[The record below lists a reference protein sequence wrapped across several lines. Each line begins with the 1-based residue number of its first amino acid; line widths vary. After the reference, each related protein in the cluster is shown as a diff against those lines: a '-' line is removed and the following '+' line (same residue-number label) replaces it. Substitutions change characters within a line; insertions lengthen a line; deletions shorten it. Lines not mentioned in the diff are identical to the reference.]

1 VSIEQNVLKS
11 SNQTVPIEQNVLQ
24 SSNQTVPIEQ
34 NVLKSSNQNTQ
45 LEQNVLKSSNQ
56 TVPIEQ
62 NVLKSSNQN
71 TQFEQTVLKSSNQKV
86 PIKQPIFICEC
97 GKKYLAKSGLW
108 YHKKNACSIKDQFE
122 KEKEE
127 LQKLHE
133 IERQQYKIK
142 EEELQK
148 LHEIERQQFE
158 KEKEELQKQV
168 ELEKQNVETE
178 KLRNTINND
187 NLNIQINAFGCENL
201 EHITDTF
208 KVKCLKQIYKSIPEM
223 VIKIH
228 FNTKYPENHNV
239 KIPNKKLPHASIMT
253 KDNTWKT
260 VDKKNTISSM
270 VDKSF
275 NILDDTYEEHKN
287 ELTETKRKY
296 YEKYQEKYWNNDKTL
311 HKQLTNDVECLV
323 LDGTR

>member
-1 VSIEQNVLKS
+1 MSYNCNICNKIFSTKGSYTRHINNKDIHIKYKEQITKYMCNCGKIYLHKS
-11 SNQTVPIEQNVLQ
+11 SL
-24 SSNQTVPIEQ
+24 S
-34 NVLKSSNQNTQ
+34 
-45 LEQNVLKSSNQ
+45 
-56 TVPIEQ
+56 
-62 NVLKSSNQN
+62 
-71 TQFEQTVLKSSNQKV
+71 
-86 PIKQPIFICEC
+86 
-97 GKKYLAKSGLW
+97 
-108 YHKKNACSIKDQFE
+108 YHKLKCNHINTETEYLDTDIESQSKHKLKCNNINTENSDENKTLIDILL
-122 KEKEE
+122 KEREQ
-127 LQKLHE
+127 LQ
-133 IERQQYKIK
+133 QD
-142 EEELQK
+142 
-148 LHEIERQQFE
+148 
-158 KEKEELQKQV
+158 KEELQKQV

-178 KLRNTINND
+178 KLRNTNNIDTQNND
-187 NLNIQINAFGCENL
+187 YLNIQINAFGCETL
-201 EHITDTF
+201 EHVTEAF

-228 FNTKYPENHNV
+228 FNTKYPENMNV

-260 VDKKNTISSM
+260 VDKRNTITSM

-323 LDGTR
+323 LDSTR

>member
-1 VSIEQNVLKS
+1 MQ
-11 SNQTVPIEQNVLQ
+11 
-24 SSNQTVPIEQ
+24 
-34 NVLKSSNQNTQ
+34 QNTTSLTKDAKDAKGYICDLCKFSSINKNNYNKHLLTQ
-45 LEQNVLKSSNQ
+45 KHIGIFNKHIILKN
-56 TVPIEQ
+56 
-62 NVLKSSNQN
+62 N
-71 TQFEQTVLKSSNQKV
+71 TNSFKQFN
-86 PIKQPIFICEC
+86 CEC
-97 GKKYLAKSGLW
+97 GKQYKSKQGLW
-108 YHKKNACSIKDQFE
+108 KHKKQCNQIKTKTEPDLNQNIDYIDTDKETLIEIFLK
-122 KEKEE
+122 KEK
-127 LQKLHE
+127 
-133 IERQQYKIK
+133 
-142 EEELQK
+142 
-148 LHEIERQQFE
+148 QFE

-168 ELEKQNVETE
+168 EFEKQNKTIETQ
-178 KLRNTINND
+178 NND
-187 NLNIQINAFGCENL
+187 YLNIQINAFGCETL
-201 EHITDTF
+201 EHITDAF

-275 NILDDTYEEHKN
+275 NILDDTYEEHKG
-287 ELTETKRKY
+287 ELTETKRNY

>member
-1 VSIEQNVLKS
+1 MYYNCEICNKAF
-11 SNQTVPIEQNVLQ
+11 T
-24 SSNQTVPIEQ
+24 T
-34 NVLKSSNQNTQ
+34 NQNY
-45 LEQNVLKSSNQ
+45 NRHIN
-56 TVPIEQ
+56 
-62 NVLKSSNQN
+62 NQN
-71 TQFEQTVLKSSNQKV
+71 IHTKIQDIDLYKYK
-86 PIKQPIFICEC
+86 CDC
-97 GKKYLAKSGLW
+97 GKKYLHQSSLHK
-108 YHKKNACSIKDQFE
+108 HKKQCNQIINQPESTFIELKDKFE

-127 LQKLHE
+127 LQTK
-133 IERQQYKIK
+133 
-142 EEELQK
+142 LQK
-148 LHEIERQQFE
+148 QFEIERQQFE
-158 KEKEELQKQV
+158 KEKEELQKLV
-168 ELEKQNVETE
+168 ETEKQNVETE

-187 NLNIQINAFGCENL
+187 NLNIQINAFGCETL

-323 LDGTR
+323 LDSTR

>member
-1 VSIEQNVLKS
+1 MININRYIILYIMRQYICTICNKCFSTKQNYNRHINNENIHMKV
-11 SNQTVPIEQNVLQ
+11 
-24 SSNQTVPIEQ
+24 
-34 NVLKSSNQNTQ
+34 
-45 LEQNVLKSSNQ
+45 
-56 TVPIEQ
+56 
-62 NVLKSSNQN
+62 
-71 TQFEQTVLKSSNQKV
+71 QKN
-86 PIKQPIFICEC
+86 IDEYKYKCDC
-97 GKKYLAKSGLW
+97 GKKYLHLSNLST
-108 YHKKNACSIKDQFE
+108 HKRTCSIIQSDTQTEDADKNT
-122 KEKEE
+122 
-127 LQKLHE
+127 LHD
-133 IERQQYKIK
+133 ILLKERQQF
-142 EEELQK
+142 EL
-148 LHEIERQQFE
+148 ERQQFE

-168 ELEKQNVETE
+168 EIEKQNVETE

-239 KIPNKKLPHASIMT
+239 KIPNKKLQHASIMT
-253 KDNTWKT
+253 KDKGWKT
-260 VDKKNTISSM
+260 VDKKSTITSM

-296 YEKYQEKYWNNDKTL
+296 YEKYQEKYWNNDKKL
-311 HKQLTNDVECLV
+311 HKQLENDVECLV

>member
-1 VSIEQNVLKS
+1 MYYICEICNKAF
-11 SNQTVPIEQNVLQ
+11 T
-24 SSNQTVPIEQ
+24 T
-34 NVLKSSNQNTQ
+34 NQNY
-45 LEQNVLKSSNQ
+45 NRHIN
-56 TVPIEQ
+56 
-62 NVLKSSNQN
+62 NQN
-71 TQFEQTVLKSSNQKV
+71 IHTKIQDIDLYKYK
-86 PIKQPIFICEC
+86 CDC
-97 GKKYLAKSGLW
+97 GKKYLHQSSLHK
-108 YHKKNACSIKDQFE
+108 HKKQCNQIINQPESTFIELKDKFE

-127 LQKLHE
+127 LQTK
-133 IERQQYKIK
+133 
-142 EEELQK
+142 LQK
-148 LHEIERQQFE
+148 QFEIERQQFE
-158 KEKEELQKQV
+158 KEKEELQK
-168 ELEKQNVETE
+168 LVETE

-187 NLNIQINAFGCENL
+187 NLNIQINAFGCETL